1 MIEVGD
7 PLSPEQV
14 RLFRVWSIEKYMTPV
29 EAAALALG
37 IHLEQ
42 AAETPGFGKMAERLF
57 YWAQHLDEVRAAR
70 EVPTQAEE
78 WEDDTREIGPLDL
91 VRVKAP
97 VDEMSRYRLSRKA
110 LKCFFEKHGLRPAFL
125 YPETWKKPGAKPSA
139 DLHPRERNAL
149 HIIIAAL
156 LEKAG
161 IDPNAR
167 DAVGRVSRFVEMAG
181 AKLDADTIRKHIRA
195 AAETLESERE

>member
-1 MIEVGD
+1 MVEVGD
-7 PLSPEQV
+7 KLTPEQV
-14 RLFRVWSIEKYMTPV
+14 KLFRVWSIEKHMTPD

-37 IHLEQ
+37 IHLAQ

-70 EVPTQAEE
+70 EMPTQAEE

-125 YPETWKKPGAKPSA
+125 YPETWKKPGGTPAA

-156 LEKAG
+156 LEKVG
-161 IDPNAR
+161 INPKAR
-167 DAVGRVSRFVEMAG
+167 DAVGKVARIIEMAG
-181 AKLDADTIRKHIRA
+181 ARMDDDTIRKHIRN
-195 AAETLESERE
+195 AAETLTSERE